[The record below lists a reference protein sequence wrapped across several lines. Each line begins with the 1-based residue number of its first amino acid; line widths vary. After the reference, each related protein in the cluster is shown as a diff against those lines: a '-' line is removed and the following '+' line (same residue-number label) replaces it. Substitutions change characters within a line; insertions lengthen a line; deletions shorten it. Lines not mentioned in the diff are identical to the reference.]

1 MSLEDVKR
9 FYAHLAV
16 DEKFRAQIKS
26 VKNKKE
32 CSQIV
37 KSAGYDFTEV
47 EFEEYTSSI
56 LDLTDDE
63 LFDLDEKEL
72 EAVYGGAAKVIS
84 DPIFFPLYGIPI
96 DPHPQPVPPGGGHY
110 PTPRPRPHPRPWPGK
125 PPFPH
130 PRPFPKPY
138 LDEH

>member
-16 DEKFRAQIKS
+16 DEEFRAQIQG

-32 CSQIV
+32 CSQVV
-37 KSAGYDFTEV
+37 KAAGYDFTEA
-47 EFEEYTSSI
+47 EFEEYTNGI
-56 LDLTDDE
+56 LDLAGDV
-63 LFDLDEKEL
+63 LLDLDEKEL

-84 DPIFFPLYGIPI
+84 DPVFYPLYGLPV
-96 DPHPQPVPPGGGHY
+96 DPHPQPVPPGRGHY
-110 PTPRPRPHPRPWPGK
+110 PTPPPRPWPDK

-138 LDEH
+138 SDDH